1 MRIHLSEILSQ
12 EERTWSQTIPLEME
26 TFSFGGTVYPI
37 AEKEPVK
44 LTIFHKKKRELTLTI
59 EVKVVLESVCD
70 RCLTQVLVPLAF
82 VSERDVDMSQTEEE
96 RIQNLEETA
105 FIEGYT
111 LDVDKLVEDELF
123 VHMPMKVLCRE
134 DCIGLEG
141 GRGFVPGK
149 AEEETQ
155 GDPRMTVIRELF
167 QKAKIEGN
175 KEV

>member
-12 EERTWSQTIPLEME
+12 EEYTWSQVIPLEME
-26 TFSFGGTVYPI
+26 TFVFGGTVYPI

-44 LTIFHKKKRELTLTI
+44 LTIFHKKKRKLTLTVQVNI
-59 EVKVVLESVCD
+59 VLQAVCD

-82 VSERDVDMSQTEEE
+82 TSKRDVDMSQTEEE

-134 DCIGLEG
+134 DCTGLENG
-141 GRGFVPGK
+141 CGFASVESDGE
-149 AEEETQ
+149 AQ